1 MSQLVCNIL
10 IAIVKIL
17 YHKTNDIARKEIFMN
32 ILDIIENKR
41 DKKELSK
48 EEIEYFVKGYTDG
61 TVSDYQAAALIM
73 AIYINGMNER
83 ETTDLTL
90 AMAYSGDI
98 LDLSDVREVSD
109 IGFVIDST
117 DVLTTRNEVVKLDE
131 VMSLEFDLIGLKVVD
146 QKGKKMGKIVD
157 YTVDSGSF
165 MVYQLIVQRPLMSS
179 FLDPQ
184 LTINRSQIVEIDDF
198 KVVIKHSTS
207 KVKIP
212 KKKEADEEF
221 VPNFVN
227 PFRKPDYAPSDEKVD
242 SSSDTS
248 E

>member
-1 MSQLVCNIL
+1 MLMVGSNMTDFPVLSLHVGGE
-10 IAIVKIL
+10 
-17 YHKTNDIARKEIFMN
+17 IARTKRA
-32 ILDIIENKR
+32 IIDPEDLR
-41 DKKELSK
+41 IIAYTVGGPAIDKDPE
-48 EEIEYFVKGYTDG
+48 V
-61 TVSDYQAAALIM
+61 
-73 AIYINGMNER
+73 
-83 ETTDLTL
+83 
-90 AMAYSGDI
+90 GDI

-109 IGFVIDST
+109 IGFVIDSA
-117 DVLTTRNEVVKLDE
+117 DVLTTQNEVVRLDE

-207 KVKIP
+207 KVKIA
-212 KKKEADEEF
+212 KKAEADEEF

>member
-1 MSQLVCNIL
+1 MCYNYSISGEKKKMLLVGSN
-10 IAIVKIL
+10 
-17 YHKTNDIARKEIFMN
+17 M
-32 ILDIIENKR
+32 
-41 DKKELSK
+41 
-48 EEIEYFVKGYTDG
+48 
-61 TVSDYQAAALIM
+61 
-73 AIYINGMNER
+73 
-83 ETTDLTL
+83 TDLPVLSLHVGDEVAHTVRAIIDPDDL
-90 AMAYSGDI
+90 RIIAYTVDGPVVRNDPDVGDI

-109 IGFVIDST
+109 AGFVINST

-131 VMSLEFDLIGLKVVD
+131 VMSLEFDLVGMKVVD

-165 MVYQLIVQRPLMSS
+165 MIYQLIVQRPLMSS
-179 FLDPQ
+179 FIDPQ

-198 KVVIKHSTS
+198 KIVIKHSTS
-207 KVKIP
+207 QVKVEP
-212 KKKEADEEF
+212 KEEEEEF

-242 SSSDTS
+242 NSSDIS